1 MLLEILIGVA
11 VVVYLF
17 ARRLAGEPLKARRL
31 VLMPAVI
38 TIWGASQLTHIKGGL
53 HTVDIATIVA
63 AVVVSL
69 ALGAVR
75 GATIR
80 VFVQNGHLW
89 QKYTFVTIGVWVASI
104 VIRLGTDWAGHLA
117 GASTAVLTSSLVLT
131 LGVSFLGEAAVV
143 GARGLRLGVPFAPQ
157 DARRPAR
164 TSKLSS

>member
-17 ARRLAGEPLKARRL
+17 ARRLAGEPLQARRL
-31 VLMPAVI
+31 VLMPAAI
-38 TIWGASQLTHIKGGL
+38 TIWGGYQLAHVHGGL
-53 HTVDIATIVA
+53 HTVDIAVIAVA
-63 AVVVSL
+63 VAVSL
-69 ALGAVR
+69 VLGFAR

-89 QKYTFVTIGVWVASI
+89 QKYTFVTIGVWLLSI

-117 GASTAVLTSSLVLT
+117 GASTTVLTSSLVLT

-143 GARGLRLGVPFAPQ
+143 GTRALRLGAPFAPR
-157 DARRPAR
+157 DARRTAGASR
-164 TSKLSS
+164 LSS